1 MRRLLKCFGWIEM
14 ILWLSWSM
22 TRSRTVSAPPGSTSS
37 GGHWMTPQSP
47 GKPLRRISCI
57 EIHVSSKED
66 WTNPWQYGGKAG
78 PARECRQRGFCRP
91 GFVGF
96 CLEFKFTFCMQNCK
110 TQNLSHRANTRTST
124 HIRNAQISR
133 FCPLVA
139 WIYPLDILHLGQHVV
154 ICPLSNHHRC
164 CLAFIIDKKV
174 VAVKDVTDNR
184 GAFITDK
191 VFSAEVPVL
200 LSRGPYYDTHCN
212 IHHDQRKDHILINNI
227 PIITLPMMH
236 GMIISY

>member
-1 MRRLLKCFGWIEM
+1 MSCPNNQINAQVENSECAAWFYIKWWSLADSSKPRKTIFGIC
-14 ILWLSWSM
+14 
-22 TRSRTVSAPPGSTSS
+22 
-37 GGHWMTPQSP
+37 
-47 GKPLRRISCI
+47 CI
-57 EIHVSSKED
+57 ELHVSSQED

-91 GFVGF
+91 GLVGF
-96 CLEFKFTFCMQNCK
+96 CLEFRFTFCMQNCK

-184 GAFITDK
+184 GTFITDK
-191 VFSAEVPVL
+191 VFSAEIPVL
-200 LSRGPYYDTHCN
+200 RSRGVYYDTHCD
-212 IHHDQRKDHILINNI
+212 IHHD
-227 PIITLPMMH
+227 
-236 GMIISY
+236 S